1 MMKRAY
7 QAISML
13 AIAHVVVVLGGGA
26 YLVTSGMLTRERAE
40 LIAKILRGEYPPP
53 VDETAGGEGEEK
65 ADGPVETRIAQ
76 AQEEKEALRRLLERE
91 VREVE
96 DRQRLVDAAMLDV
109 IRRHEQLEAD
119 RGAFAQQQ
127 EAIRAERMQSGFV
140 KELELLSAA
149 KPAARKELL
158 RQKPDADVVKLL
170 MEMDERQGKQV
181 IDACK
186 SPEELAWIARI
197 LHQIQTQNG
206 LSSAETER
214 SEPEAQVADNR

>member
-1 MMKRAY
+1 MMKRVY
-7 QAISML
+7 QAVSML
-13 AIAHVVVVLGGGA
+13 AVAHIMLLLGGTA
-26 YLVTSGMLTRERAE
+26 YLIASGMLTVERAE
-40 LIAKILRGEYPPP
+40 LIAQGLGGEFPPP
-53 VDETAGGEGEEK
+53 EAETGNGDEEEEST
-65 ADGPVETRIAQ
+65 GPVEARIAQ

-109 IRRHEQLEAD
+109 IRRQEQLEGE
-119 RGAFAQQQ
+119 RVAFAQQQ
-127 EAIRAERMQSGFV
+127 EAIRAERLQSGFV

-186 SPEELAWIARI
+186 TPEEVAWIARI

-214 SEPEAQVADNR
+214 SEPEAQVADTR